1 MKHYSLNRFNSVN
14 QIVEFHPS
22 KNISQIIKA
31 DKVRKPLKDFKHSW
45 YRREEGL
52 VELAKINLGS
62 FHTADIKSILYGWAF
77 WDSGHQIG
85 TFSDVYTECWL
96 DKHNKFQVANLKEE
110 PKEPKSWGVSLFYPL
125 VIDGKL
131 TNQQW
136 NTGNNASRA
145 AQSTSRTLIGQKE
158 DGTMVLVRADKLTG
172 KQSQDL
178 MLELGCWKAINADG
192 GGSAQM
198 QVGDKHY
205 GDDRP
210 LGTVLAVMGTAEE
223 LMRLTGANEKP
234 ELIIDP
240 GHGGKDPG
248 GGSSIFYDPN
258 GFYEKN
264 MVLDI
269 SLYQYDR
276 FTELGVPVSLTRD
289 RDVYLSPEERT
300 NIVKR
305 SGAKYCFSNHI
316 NAASDP
322 KARGTE
328 TIHSIFSNGKTAT
341 ALLDAIVT
349 EGMDKRRVFSKSNN
363 SGTDW
368 YFMHRLTGN
377 VETTIVEFG
386 FATNETDARLIAQHW
401 KRYAESNVKAFCH
414 LIGVKYS
421 PPSEIKPEPAPAT
434 LPEKPLNR
442 LIVDGKQV
450 GAYRGQDFLLENLK
464 VALDNKYKDIL
475 IQRV

>member
-22 KNISQIIKA
+22 KNISQVIKA
-31 DKVRKPLKDFKHSW
+31 DKIRKPLKDFKHSW

-62 FHTADIKSILYGWAF
+62 FHTPDIKSIHYGWAF

-85 TFSDVYTECWL
+85 AFSDVYTECWL
-96 DKHNKFQVANLKEE
+96 DKENKFHVANLKGL
-110 PKEPKSWGVSLFYPL
+110 PKEPLSWGISLFYPL
-125 VIDGKL
+125 VKDEKA
-131 TNQQW
+131 TTEQW
-136 NTGNNASRA
+136 NAGNNASRA
-145 AQSTSRTLIGQKE
+145 AQSTSRTLIGQKA
-158 DGTMVLVRADKLTG
+158 DGTMVLVRGDKLTG

-178 MLELGCWKAINADG
+178 MIELGCWQAINADG

-205 GDDRP
+205 GDNRA
-210 LGTVLAVMGTAEE
+210 LGTTLSVMGTPEE
-223 LMRLTGANEKP
+223 LLRLTGANEKP

-258 GFYEKN
+258 GFYEKD

-269 SLYQYDR
+269 SLYQYGR
-276 FTELGVPVSLTRD
+276 FKQLGVPVALTRNT
-289 RDVYLSPEERT
+289 DVYLSPEERT
-300 NIVKR
+300 NIVKA
-305 SGAKYCFSNHI
+305 SGAKYCFSNHV

-322 KARGTE
+322 KAKGAE
-328 TIHSIFSNGKTAT
+328 TIHSIFSSGKTARVV
-341 ALLDAIVT
+341 LDAIVS
-349 EGMDKRRVFSKSNN
+349 EGMTKRRAFFRPNSN
-363 SGTDW
+363 GLDW
-368 YFMHRLTGN
+368 YFMHRLSGN

-386 FATNETDARLIAQHW
+386 FATNETDARLITQNW
-401 KRYAESNVKAFCH
+401 KRYAESNVKAFCQLMGH
-414 LIGVKYS
+414 LYT
-421 PPSEIKPEPAPAT
+421 PPRVIKPDPAPVST
-434 LPEKPLNR
+434 PQRSLNR

-450 GAYRGQDFLLENLK
+450 GAYRDHDFLLANVK
-464 VALDNKYKDIL
+464 VALENKYKDIL
-475 IQRV
+475 IQKV